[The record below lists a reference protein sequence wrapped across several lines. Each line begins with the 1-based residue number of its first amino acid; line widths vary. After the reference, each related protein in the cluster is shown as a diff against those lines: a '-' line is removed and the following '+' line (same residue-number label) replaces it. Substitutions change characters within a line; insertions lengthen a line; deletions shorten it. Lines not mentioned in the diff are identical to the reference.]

1 MSEFASKWLVA
12 ILRVLLV
19 FQTGIVLT
27 GGVVRLTGSGLGCPT
42 WPECTEDSYTPV
54 EGQIEGFKSWIEFG
68 NRLLTFALVIACI
81 LSILAVLVSKRKDL
95 RLLVL
100 GQLAGIFGQA
110 ILGGITVLTDL
121 HPLPVAG
128 HFILSIILIA
138 GAQSLLTKARAP
150 FIRKK
155 LETNTLHLLARS
167 HVLLTFLVIII
178 GTMVTGSGP
187 HAGDAAAPRF
197 NFDVRTVAWLHA
209 DLVIALL
216 GISLAY
222 FIYGSTPMTSKRLLK
237 FFFLAA
243 IFQGSIGY
251 IQYFLGLPEV
261 IVAAHMLG
269 STLVWICAWKVWL
282 TISKE
287 PTRLTKADQLKRE
300 K

>member
-1 MSEFASKWLVA
+1 M
-12 ILRVLLV
+12 
-19 FQTGIVLT
+19 
-27 GGVVRLTGSGLGCPT
+27 
-42 WPECTEDSYTPV
+42 
-54 EGQIEGFKSWIEFG
+54 
-68 NRLLTFALVIACI
+68 
-81 LSILAVLVSKRKDL
+81 LVSKRKDL

-178 GTMVTGSGP
+178 GTVVTGSGP
-187 HAGDAAAPRF
+187 HAGDVAAPRF